1 VTPSE
6 LAYEAARLLS
16 EHGHCK
22 YELEDSQGRL
32 CYAGAV
38 FGALS
43 GRRNATPGVA
53 EITADGGD
61 HALFTIVSNVVSG
74 ILSERGW
81 EDGGPIR
88 YNNAP
93 GTTGEDVILLLKEAG
108 AVLEEKEK
116 HARV

>member
-1 VTPSE
+1 MTPSE

-38 FGALS
+38 FRALS
-43 GRRNATPGVA
+43 GRRDTMPGIA
-53 EITADGGD
+53 EIVADR
-61 HALFTIVSNVVSG
+61 ALSTIVSNVASG

-81 EDGGPIR
+81 GDHGPIR

-93 GTTGEDVILLLKEAG
+93 GTTGEDIILLLKQA
-108 AVLEEKEK
+108 AHLLEEEG
-116 HARV
+116 R